1 MKKAMFLR
9 DELLVQARI
18 SDQELNE
25 WERTKLVKP
34 DGIAKDKT
42 RFYSRDT
49 LERVKKVKRLMS
61 LGYQPEQILKIIKK
75 VGLPT
80 SGRKNEGPKNL
91 HEYLT
96 VGDLADR
103 VGISARAVKH
113 WEDKGI
119 IEPDMRSEGGFRLY
133 SEAYV
138 YLCQLIRDLQLFGYS
153 LEEIK
158 LISDLF
164 RNFLALSLDVDVYQP
179 GETMLMLDEMSSQ
192 IQRFEKKLDLF
203 KTGIARWENL
213 LKGKKKELSELKGL
227 TRKRQKDMKR
237 NSDA

>member
-1 MKKAMFLR
+1 MKKVMFLR
-9 DELLVQARI
+9 DELLEQAGI
-18 SDQELNE
+18 SDQELEE
-25 WERTKLVKP
+25 WERKKLVKP
-34 DGIAKDKT
+34 DGMTKDEI
-42 RFYSRDT
+42 RFYTRDT
-49 LERVKKVKRLMS
+49 LERAKQVQRLKG
-61 LGYQPEQILKIIKK
+61 LGYQPEHILKIIRK

-80 SGRKNEGPKNL
+80 SGREKEEPKKL

-138 YLCQLIRDLQLFGYS
+138 YLCQLIKDLQLFGYS
-153 LEEIK
+153 LEGIR

-164 RNFLALSLDVDVYQP
+164 RDFLAISREIDLYPP
-179 GETMLMLDEMSSQ
+179 GETMRRLDEMSSQ
-192 IQRFEKKLDLF
+192 IQRLEEKLDLF
-203 KTGIARWENL
+203 KIGIGRWESL

-227 TRKRQKDMKR
+227 ARKRQKEIAR
-237 NSDA
+237 ISDA